1 MFTETNGVPKDYIT
15 DIANVLLVDKLDV
28 NLLVNG
34 FFLFENELFTNEL
47 IRK

>member
-15 DIANVLLVDKLDV
+15 DIANVLLVDKLVV

-34 FFLFENELFTNEL
+34 FFFV
-47 IRK
+47 